1 MKRVR
6 KIIVILLVFI
16 TALMPVN
23 AYATGQ
29 GNIDTGGG
37 GLGSGSNINFWNTG
51 DEGVR
56 VTVVTADTGS
66 AVAPSIDL
74 TNRKPNDIV
83 VHFGKV
89 CKSQYRNGAGL
100 SPYTSA
106 YTYIN
111 PGQALPKIITTSSGS
126 ASLAQIKSYFT
137 DEQVIR
143 SIAGYVGVSYD
154 IIVSGSYK
162 LLLEPIAYVTYQGT
176 RMAFTATEAAK
187 YNQITG
193 GNVRKKLTSL
203 THKNLPLAMFLETS
217 DLGYPAWSGSKND
230 KVSDEQIISALGLG
244 IVRFNEVVVPEVI
257 EADYEYRVDT
267 DVITAVTVS
276 GGESSPDEPVTVTFN
291 ILGRNYTVNN
301 VYYPEGN
308 QQLVWVKWHTP
319 DTEQHVTINVSVS
332 GPGSPSRGTISANI
346 VDLDKNPPPNPVAD
360 DRNDSYN
367 AGNAV
372 VPVNT
377 EKTSA
382 SWTVWKPWWYEY
394 WVWHSNWQWHSGH
407 HSASCLPDCEESHGQ
422 WVDEGEYVDEGWWKY
437 DLLGYSASLSAD
449 MELRTDEKSPTA
461 TDSTIKSGYGV
472 NILVKADGTTSQSSA
487 TTPPQNAV
495 SYFPEFYYQTYWRL
509 LERMQDG
516 YHAEFE
522 FKNNHYS
529 TYNRRTHFTPIWMPD
544 GNYKVYTYLLDCWTP
559 DGMLCVNLTD
569 SVQISGDLWD
579 DWHIAPQKAG

>member
-37 GLGSGSNINFWNTG
+37 GLGSGSDVNFWNTG

>member
-37 GLGSGSNINFWNTG
+37 GLGSGSDVNFWNTG

-89 CKSQYRNGAGL
+89 CKSQYRSGAGL

-230 KVSDEQIISALGLG
+230 KVSDVQIISALGIG

-276 GGESSPDEPVTVTFN
+276 GGESSPDDPVTVTFH
-291 ILGRNYTVNN
+291 ILGRSYTVNN
-301 VYYPEGN
+301 VYYPEGS

-487 TTPPQNAV
+487 TTPPQNAI